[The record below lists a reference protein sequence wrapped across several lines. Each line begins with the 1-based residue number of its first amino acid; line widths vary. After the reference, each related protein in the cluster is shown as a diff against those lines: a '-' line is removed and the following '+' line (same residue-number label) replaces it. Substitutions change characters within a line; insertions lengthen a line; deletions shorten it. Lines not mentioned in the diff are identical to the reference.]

1 MTDPTF
7 VSPEPTP
14 VIPAAVPPV
23 ATEPLVT
30 PAAEPTPTEKIP
42 YERFKEKVDETNEL
56 RRQLQAFTDA
66 QAAAAS
72 AELLA
77 QGKYQEIAADLQK
90 QLDAAKADALS
101 LTKNSLLIKEGYSAE
116 QIERYSKFVVGTN
129 EAELQKSLDELK
141 ADVPPKK
148 AYADPASA
156 NPPKTIPAKKDLKT
170 KGETTYERLKALG
183 RVKN

>member
-1 MTDPTF
+1 MTDPILP
-7 VSPEPTP
+7 VVPE
-14 VIPAAVPPV
+14 VVPPV
-23 ATEPLVT
+23 ATEPT
-30 PAAEPTPTEKIP
+30 APPAAEPTPTEKIP

-101 LTKNSLLIKEGYSAE
+101 LTKNSLLVKEGYSDE
-116 QIERYSKFVVGTN
+116 QIARYSKFVVGTN

-148 AYADPASA
+148 AYADPSST
-156 NPPKTIPAKKDLKT
+156 NPPKTVPAQKDLKT
-170 KGETTYERLKALG
+170 KGEEAYARLKAKGLI
-183 RVKN
+183 K

>member
-1 MTDPTF
+1 MDPLA
-7 VSPEPTP
+7 P
-14 VIPAAVPPV
+14 VAPVVPAAVPPV
-23 ATEPLVT
+23 ATEPIVP

-56 RRQLQAFTDA
+56 RRKLQAFEDA

-101 LTKNSLLIKEGYSAE
+101 LTKNSLLVKEGYSDE
-116 QIERYSKFVVGTN
+116 QIARYSKFVVGTN

-148 AYADPASA
+148 AYADPSST
-156 NPPKTIPAKKDLKT
+156 NPPKTVPAQKDLKT
-170 KGETTYERLKALG
+170 KGEEAYARLKAKGLI
-183 RVKN
+183 K